1 MKAKMKGKPV
11 KSAKTPMAGIG
22 AIPLGAFA
30 PAKKPGKA
38 PAKPVKKAGGRG
50 Y

>member
-11 KSAKTPMAGIG
+11 KPAKTQMTGIG

-30 PAKKPGKA
+30 AKKPGKA
-38 PAKPVKKAGGRG
+38 PAKPVKKASGRG